1 MIRDLLS
8 NLPRFLGE
16 SAGPFRFGGL
26 SVNTTMKAIPAI
38 IIALAAISL
47 PAFAGKKDKDKAS
60 VPDASVSEARWAEV
74 VNDVP
79 FDKEALAG
87 KVVVIEEWGVNCGP
101 CIASLPEMAK
111 MAKRYEKKGLVVVG
125 LERQGSTKEDILK
138 VLKDAKVK
146 YPVMAGGSG
155 PVPSDGIPHAMVFGA
170 DGKLVWHGH
179 PADGEFEDSVKDALK
194 GVAKTK

>member
-1 MIRDLLS
+1 
-8 NLPRFLGE
+8 
-16 SAGPFRFGGL
+16 
-26 SVNTTMKAIPAI
+26 MKSIPSLAVALV
-38 IIALAAISL
+38 ALAL
-47 PAFAGKKDKDKAS
+47 PAFAAKKDKKA
-60 VPDASVSEARWAEV
+60 VPDASVDQVKWAEV
-74 VNDVP
+74 VNEAP

-87 KVVVIEEWGVNCGP
+87 KVVVVEEWGVNCGP
-101 CIASLPEMAK
+101 CIASLPDMAK

-125 LERQGSTKEDILK
+125 LERQGSSKEDILE

-179 PADGEFEDSVKDALK
+179 PADDEFEDAVKDALK
-194 GVAKTK
+194 AVAKTK